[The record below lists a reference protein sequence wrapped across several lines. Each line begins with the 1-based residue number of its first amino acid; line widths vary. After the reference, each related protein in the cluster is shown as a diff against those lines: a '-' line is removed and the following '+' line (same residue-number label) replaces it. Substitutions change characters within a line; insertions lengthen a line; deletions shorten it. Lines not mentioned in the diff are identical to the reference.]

1 MSYSTADEKLNEMI
15 EAMGA
20 ESGKLFHVLENE
32 LLWLTLQWVDF
43 EELFGKKSTRID
55 IMNESAPV
63 FFYRIQKV
71 YWDHLLLGFSRLLD
85 PAEANVKKTKK
96 ANCTYP
102 ALLKQIALP
111 YFQDGL
117 KNCINKSNFCRD
129 WRNRKIAHM
138 DYEVYV
144 KGGASTPLE
153 NASRKDFTEVLYL
166 LQQLHNDIRLHY
178 KLGTCSFDHVKINS
192 HAGQLLRML
201 ENGLRFREQEFT
213 RMDKGIPMD
222 MNFKSR
228 V

>member
-20 ESGKLFHVLENE
+20 ESGKLFHILENE

-43 EELFGKKSTRID
+43 EELFGTKPTRID

-71 YWDHLLLGFSRLLD
+71 YWEQLLLGFSRLLD
-85 PAEANVKKTKK
+85 PAKTQVKGVYK
-96 ANCTYP
+96 ANCTYA
-102 ALLKQIALP
+102 ALLRQVNTP
-111 YFQDGL
+111 DFNDDL
-117 KNCINKSNFCRD
+117 KRCIEKSKFCRD

-153 NASRKDFTEVLYL
+153 NASRKDFTEVLSL

-178 KLGTCSFDHVKINS
+178 KLGTCSFHHVKINS

-201 ENGLRFREQEFT
+201 ENGLRFREQDFA
-213 RMDKGIPMD
+213 RMDKEIPMD